1 MNGTDAFDTRF
12 GDAFDTFG
20 EKSRIYCLN
29 VFLLRIMWHE
39 LMLLLMII
47 LEWDDVDVGNVIE
60 RDDVDVENDIEMRWC
75 WCW

>member
-29 VFLLRIMWHE
+29 VFLLRK
-39 LMLLLMII
+39 
-47 LEWDDVDVGNVIE
+47 VIY
-60 RDDVDVENDIEMRWC
+60 
-75 WCW
+75 